1 MQDYRQFYADNLV
14 EPVTLCG
21 LQVENDYL
29 LAERTGGR
37 YYFEN
42 HVPVFIESRLTPHQL
57 SEYQAKVSYILDA
70 RRDGWRNRPEF
81 CWRWSLAWLN
91 GSNGEKAR
99 IICIGGSFQ
108 DDLPHIISDHKFNA
122 DHLAHEYVKLVPEI
136 LLDNVKHVACTSE
149 KLPFRSNWADFV
161 YSRNSLDHL
170 SNPIGTILEAH
181 RTLAQD
187 GWFLIC
193 VYYNS
198 DVINE
203 HESTCIDDEFIE
215 RYIKP
220 VFEIRQMWVDAG
232 MVHIAAQKTDKPVA
246 ISSDEIRKVTMILGL
261 IHSGLYYERT
271 GLKAEAM
278 NAFRMLAQCEPVLQT
293 DIKRIQ
299 YAKDRLK

>member
-1 MQDYRQFYADNLV
+1 MMQDYRQFYADNLV

-198 DVINE
+198 DVIN
-203 HESTCIDDEFIE
+203 
-215 RYIKP
+215 
-220 VFEIRQMWVDAG
+220 
-232 MVHIAAQKTDKPVA
+232 VA